1 MKRSTTWLRV
11 FVVAAALAVGLG
23 VTSPAFASTTR
34 DGCTVVPKAPYHN
47 GTYTGSGDKWINY
60 DVDITCSAGR
70 SIQLIMDRMEA
81 DSGFNG
87 ADDFIGMSDTTRTF
101 TTGGTTTWSVSGVL
115 PDNDGSFDHYSEM
128 YLQVGFQVTVN
139 GVPGTWTN
147 WDKGPVQSIHV

>member
-1 MKRSTTWLRV
+1 MRV
-11 FVVAAALAVGLG
+11 LAIAAALAIGVGIS
-23 VTSPAFASTTR
+23 SPAYATTTR

-47 GTYTGSGDKWINY
+47 GTYTGTGDKWINY

-70 SIQLIMDRMEA
+70 SIQLVMDRMEE
-81 DSGFNG
+81 DYGLN

-101 TTGGTTTWSVSGVL
+101 TSSSTWTWSITGVL
-115 PDNDGSFDHYSEM
+115 PDNDGTLDHYSEM

-139 GVPGTWTN
+139 GVPGVWTN